1 LHLLLLL
8 NIDIYMGNEI
18 TYQWIQDGENIE
30 IENIQTSD
38 APAITNGIVQLVNGN
53 VTISTIYAGKPVILS
68 RNQSLSS
75 AIGNLY
81 VDTDFTIVGV
91 EFRIRSTNVSDN
103 GEVYY
108 QIVL

>member
-1 LHLLLLL
+1 
-8 NIDIYMGNEI
+8 MGNEI

-30 IENIQTSD
+30 IENIPTSD
-38 APAITNGIVQLVNGN
+38 APAITNGIGQLVNGSC
-53 VTISTIYAGKPVILS
+53 TIVSAYAGKPVILS

-91 EFRIRSTNVSDN
+91 EFRIRSTNVNDN

>member
-1 LHLLLLL
+1 
-8 NIDIYMGNEI
+8 MGNEI
-18 TYQWIQDGENIE
+18 TYQSIGDGENVE
-30 IENIQTSD
+30 ISNVIIDDS
-38 APAITNGIVQLVNGN
+38 PAITNGIATLINGN

-75 AIGNLY
+75 AIGNIY
-81 VDTDFTIVGV
+81 VDTDFTIAGV
-91 EFRIRSTNVSDN
+91 EFRIRSTNVNDN